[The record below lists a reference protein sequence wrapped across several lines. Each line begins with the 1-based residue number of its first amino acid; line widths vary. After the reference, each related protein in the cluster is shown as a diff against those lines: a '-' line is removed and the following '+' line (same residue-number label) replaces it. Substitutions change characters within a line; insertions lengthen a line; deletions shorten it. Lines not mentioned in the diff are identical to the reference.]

1 MKLVAGH
8 WGDTPH
14 RVWRPRAAARRKRS
28 DRRAGPGPAAGP
40 LLCQTRVIRPWAARQ
55 GVLSMHRHITRAL
68 YAAVAAI
75 TLGTLGF
82 SGAGSPARGLAVHQ
96 PARVQPVLG
105 WLLGR
110 RGTLVPVHLH
120 HGDRAPRHRRLGGGH
135 RALSWPAGRGSPSRN

>member
-1 MKLVAGH
+1 MKLLAGH
-8 WGDTPH
+8 WSDTPH

-68 YAAVAAI
+68 YAVVAAI

-82 SGAGSPARGLAVHQ
+82 SGAGSPATAASRSISPPGYNPSWA
-96 PARVQPVLG
+96 G
-105 WLLGR
+105 Y
-110 RGTLVPVHLH
+110 LV
-120 HGDRAPRHRRLGGGH
+120 GGG
-135 RALSWPAGRGSPSRN
+135 RWFRFISTTVTVPP